1 MSEVHMKENLKALL
15 CAFKEFTD
23 FTGRIFKF
31 LSLFIMNATV
41 SWFCEVPVGISRLTT
56 KLHSVGQDTLLVE

>member
-1 MSEVHMKENLKALL
+1 MKENLKALL

-41 SWFCEVPVGISRLTT
+41 S
-56 KLHSVGQDTLLVE
+56 